1 MSVEIKQ
8 EIAQE
13 LITFKLE
20 YLSKLIN
27 EILEKWDEPNIDDFM
42 DKARKGVLP
51 DAEIDAISIRQIL
64 ADYRRLK
71 DLLSSILRE

>member
-8 EIAQE
+8 EIAKE

-20 YLSKLIN
+20 HLSKLIN

-51 DAEIDAISIRQIL
+51 DAEMDAMSIRQIL